1 MTTHLAASP
10 QHSQGNFGHGPN
22 ELLSADDSSLW
33 RWTIAPTSLLNAFA
47 YETVTHSL
55 AQGSGKSNLFYGKL
69 CGKVWADTIRP
80 YGVNIEDKTKGTLH
94 NAECRVFG
102 GVSQVPSLRRCP
114 SIFKSGEGVEGGAKP
129 SGGRFCRPSVPHGK
143 RLPQAEREPSS
154 PPRKKRPRCICI
166 TVLRGGEGGTRTLAP
181 VTRPTP
187 LAGVP
192 RHQLEY
198 FSKLISAFAPIQLC
212 QQMIL

>member
-22 ELLSADDSSLW
+22 KLLSADDSSLW

-80 YGVNIEDKTKGTLH
+80 YDVNIEDKTKGTLH
-94 NAECRVFG
+94 NAECHVFG
-102 GVSQVPSLRRCP
+102 
-114 SIFKSGEGVEGGAKP
+114 GEGVEDVK
-129 SGGRFCRPSVPHGK
+129 
-143 RLPQAEREPSS
+143 
-154 PPRKKRPRCICI
+154 
-166 TVLRGGEGGTRTLAP
+166 
-181 VTRPTP
+181 
-187 LAGVP
+187 
-192 RHQLEY
+192 
-198 FSKLISAFAPIQLC
+198 
-212 QQMIL
+212 